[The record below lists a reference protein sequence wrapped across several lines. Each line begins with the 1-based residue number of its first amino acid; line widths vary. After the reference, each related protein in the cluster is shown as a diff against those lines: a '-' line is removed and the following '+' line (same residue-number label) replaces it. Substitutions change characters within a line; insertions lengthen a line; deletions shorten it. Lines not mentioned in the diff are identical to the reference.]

1 MGAAAPTKRGLL
13 TARPERIHLTR
24 MTPTELFL
32 LAASAAVMVPA
43 EALGRARALDDV
55 ALISAA
61 LGRDRA
67 ASLALTER
75 VGPFIRA
82 RVLRATRG
90 RPLAGLQ
97 PEDVMQEVWCRL
109 LADDGRRLRA
119 YDPARGKTLG
129 GFVNMIAAQVM
140 SNLIEESAARKR
152 RPEGGFTDLEHA
164 PEASSAAPRP
174 DQAVQA
180 RGALASMWKHLEAT
194 LPPSGRLVLQMLYA
208 DQLTPDEIAR
218 RLGCSPNTVYSWRFK
233 IKKAAL
239 AYRASQDREAG

>member
-1 MGAAAPTKRGLL
+1 
-13 TARPERIHLTR
+13 

-43 EALGRARALDDV
+43 GALARARSLDDV
-55 ALISAA
+55 ALIEAA

-67 ASLALTER
+67 AALALTER
-75 VGPFIRA
+75 IGPFIRA

-90 RPLAGLQ
+90 RPLAGHA

-109 LADDGRRLRA
+109 LADDGRRLRR

-140 SNLIEESAARKR
+140 SNLIEEAGAHKR
-152 RPEGGFTDLEHA
+152 RPEGGFTDLDHA
-164 PEASSAAPRP
+164 PESTSAAPRP
-174 DQAVQA
+174 DQLTGDRA
-180 RGALASMWKHLEAT
+180 ALRSMWQHLEAT
-194 LPPSGRLVLQMLYA
+194 LPPAGRLVLQMLYV
-208 DQLTPDEIAR
+208 DQLAADEIAR

-239 AYRASQDREAG
+239 AYRAHRDQEAG